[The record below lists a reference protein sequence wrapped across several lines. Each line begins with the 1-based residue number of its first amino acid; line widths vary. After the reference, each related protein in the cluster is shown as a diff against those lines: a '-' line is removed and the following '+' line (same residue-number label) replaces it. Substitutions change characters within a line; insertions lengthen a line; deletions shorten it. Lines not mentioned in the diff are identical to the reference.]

1 MEGIRQQ
8 AMMSGHISVGLL
20 LFPNLT
26 QLDLTGPYEV
36 LARVPDTTL
45 HLVAES
51 RSPVRSEYGLTIT
64 PDVTFDTAPHLDV
77 LVVPGGTG
85 INRMME
91 SEPLLEFLRKH
102 GQAANY
108 VTAVCTGSLLL
119 GAAGL
124 LKGYRA
130 TTHWLSLDLLPAFG
144 AEPVKARVVRDRS
157 RITGG
162 GITAGMDFAF
172 AVAAELRGE
181 HVAKDIQ
188 LMLEYD
194 PQPPFRAGSPDCAP
208 ADVVE
213 RVRTSRKA
221 TQDDRKAI
229 VERVAARLNLLS

>member
-1 MEGIRQQ
+1 
-8 AMMSGHISVGLL
+8 MSQPISVGMV

-36 LARVPDTTL
+36 FARLPDTTVC
-45 HLVAES
+45 LVAES
-51 RSPVRSEYGLTIT
+51 RLPVRSEYGLTIT
-64 PDVTFDTAPHLDV
+64 PDVTFDTAPDLDV

-91 SEPLLEFLRKH
+91 SEPMLEFLR
-102 GQAANY
+102 GRGRTAQY

-130 TTHWLSLDLLPAFG
+130 TTHWLSLEFLTAFG

-162 GITAGMDFAF
+162 GITAGMDFAL

-181 HVAKDIQ
+181 HVAKTIQ

-194 PQPPFRAGSPDCAP
+194 PQPPFRAGAPECAP
-208 ADVVE
+208 ADLVQKVQSL
-213 RVRTSRKA
+213 RQSL
-221 TQDDRKAI
+221 QDDRKAI
-229 VERVAARLNLLS
+229 VARAAARLKKS